1 MPGLNEALGAG
12 LLAPLV
18 AVKSEAL
25 DTLHLVL
32 PLLTDHLQEAFRAD
46 VLLLVV
52 IVIVL
57 SACLV
62 TALRSSIIWL
72 L

>member
-1 MPGLNEALGAG
+1 MPGLHEALGAG
-12 LLAPLV
+12 FLAAFV
-18 AVKSEAL
+18 AVEAETL
-25 DTLHLVL
+25 DPLHLIL
-32 PLLTDHLQEAFRAD
+32 PLLTDHLEETLWAD

-52 IVIVL
+52 IVVVL

-62 TALRSSIIWL
+62 TALRGTIIWL

>member
-1 MPGLNEALGAG
+1 MPGLHEALGAG
-12 LLAPLV
+12 LLAAFV
-18 AVKSEAL
+18 AVEAEAL
-25 DTLHLVL
+25 DPLHLVL
-32 PLLTDHLQEAFRAD
+32 PLLTDHLEETLRAD

-52 IVIVL
+52 IVVL

-62 TALRSSIIWL
+62 TALRGSIIWL